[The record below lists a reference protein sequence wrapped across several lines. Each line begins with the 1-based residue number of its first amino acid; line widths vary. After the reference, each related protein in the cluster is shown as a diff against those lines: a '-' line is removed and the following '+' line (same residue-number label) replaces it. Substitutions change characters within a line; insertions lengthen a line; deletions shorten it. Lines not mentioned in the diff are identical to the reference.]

1 MVIYGCAEK
10 MHKQE
15 IILGKKKKKVY
26 IEIPTSIPNL
36 EQLLV
41 AFSTTTF

>member
-15 IILGKKKKKVY
+15 IILGKKKKVY